1 MILDSIIRCSFVG
14 VIVTAIIAATS
25 VPRSAYAQEESSDFS
40 AQDRQATRQADDA
53 VRAAESQ
60 TERAKEKSSAT
71 RAAADAKKEPA
82 LNWLQLLTYEGGVLM
97 IPIWGISVIALAFA
111 VERAIAIRRSRV
123 IPGALIESF
132 GQASGGQAGF
142 DPRRAFRVCQQYP
155 SAAASVIRAMLL
167 KVGRPHAEVE
177 HAVAEASNREAARLY
192 SNVRWLNMAA
202 AVAPLLGLLGT
213 VQGMIMSFFTTAN
226 LLPGQN
232 KAQVLAQGIYIA
244 LATTFAG
251 LTVAIPATVIAHWFE
266 GRIQSLFREIDEL
279 LFSLLPQVERYEGR
293 LRVNRAAG
301 EIESESAVLAG
312 EKGK

>member
-1 MILDSIIRCSFVG
+1 MMTTLRWCGCLVLL
-14 VIVTAIIAATS
+14 AIICVALASATGW
-25 VPRSAYAQEESSDFS
+25 AQQKQPDFS
-40 AQDRQATRQADDA
+40 AQDQQASRQADDA
-53 VRAAESQ
+53 VRAAERQ
-60 TERAKEKSSAT
+60 TQT
-71 RAAADAKKEPA
+71 GTNTAAATPAAAKKEPA
-82 LNWLQLLTYEGGVLM
+82 LNWLQLLTYDGGVLM

-111 VERAIAIRRSRV
+111 VERAIAIRRSKV
-123 IPGALIESF
+123 IPGELIDAF
-132 GQASGGQAGF
+132 GQASSGQAGF
-142 DPRRAFRVCQQYP
+142 DPRRAFRLCQQYP
-155 SAAASVIRAMLL
+155 SAAASVIQAMLL

-177 HAVAEASNREAARLY
+177 HAVAEAGNREAARLY

-279 LFSLLPQVERYEGR
+279 LFSLLPQVERYEGK
-293 LRVNRAAG
+293 LRVNHAPSETLSEPPPVPAMAG
-301 EIESESAVLAG
+301 P
-312 EKGK
+312 EK